1 MDKKSENV
9 DLKCSEESFKY
20 LDFVKAEIDILKSE
34 QSKRIDEV
42 ISNLRNVIINQLKM
56 YSKSSYKKNQVLSQV
71 DEVLKVYSNE
81 LNSILNLYNKS
92 IVMQMTRIADL
103 QIKICLID
111 LDESIN
117 INNADN
123 RKLYFDAKKREC
135 IEVINKC
142 NSNISSIKKKKEG
155 CLNYLLEDGNFEL
168 DKVKESKIF
177 QRFFEVVLTK
187 IVGYR
192 RVINYILEPLKGK
205 IEKIKLKIS
214 ELEANIESFSKKYC
228 FEIDNMIKNIPNVAI
243 EEYLKVISIKND
255 EVESIYLVDKIK
267 NFADVGIVTSLTF
280 SKDKEKRFDISSVKN
295 IDADLYEKFMKNFK
309 ESYSSAIRKFE
320 VNHLKKS
327 NEILIIKNI
336 FEKIA
341 NNAKTTR
348 VGLV

>member
-1 MDKKSENV
+1 
-9 DLKCSEESFKY
+9 
-20 LDFVKAEIDILKSE
+20 
-34 QSKRIDEV
+34 
-42 ISNLRNVIINQLKM
+42 
-56 YSKSSYKKNQVLSQV
+56 
-71 DEVLKVYSNE
+71 
-81 LNSILNLYNKS
+81 
-92 IVMQMTRIADL
+92 MTRIADL

-111 LDESIN
+111 FDESIN

-142 NSNISSIKKKKEG
+142 NSNISSIKEKKED

-168 DKVKESKIF
+168 EKVKESKFF

-192 RVINYILEPLKGK
+192 RVINYILEPLKSK
-205 IEKIKLKIS
+205 IEKIKLKVS
-214 ELEANIESFSKKYC
+214 ELEANIELFSKKYC
-228 FEIDNMIKNIPNVAI
+228 LEIDNMIKNIPNVAI

-267 NFADVGIVTSLTF
+267 NFADAGIVSSLTF

>member
-1 MDKKSENV
+1 MDKKSKDV
-9 DLKCSEESFKY
+9 DLKFSEESFKY
-20 LDFVKAEIDILKSE
+20 LDFAKAEIDILKSE

-42 ISNLRNVIINQLKM
+42 INNLRNVIINQLKM

-81 LNSILNLYNKS
+81 LNGILNLYNKS

-135 IEVINKC
+135 IKVINKC
-142 NSNISSIKKKKEG
+142 NSNISSIKKKKED
-155 CLNYLLEDGNFEL
+155 CLSYFLEDGNFEL
-168 DKVKESKIF
+168 EKVKESKFF

-192 RVINYILEPLKGK
+192 RVINYILEPLKSK
-205 IEKIKLKIS
+205 IEKIKLKVS
-214 ELEANIESFSKKYC
+214 ELEANIELFSKKYC
-228 FEIDNMIKNIPNVAI
+228 FEIDNMIKNIPNVGI
-243 EEYLKVISIKND
+243 QEYSKVISIKND

-295 IDADLYEKFMKNFK
+295 IDTDLYEKFMKNFK
-309 ESYSSAIRKFE
+309 ESYNSAIRKFE

-336 FEKIA
+336 FEKIV

>member
-1 MDKKSENV
+1 MDKKSEDV
-9 DLKCSEESFKY
+9 DLKFSEESFKY
-20 LDFVKAEIDILKSE
+20 LDFAKAEIDILKSE
-34 QSKRIDEV
+34 QTKRIDEV

-71 DEVLKVYSNE
+71 DEVLRVYSNE
-81 LNSILNLYNKS
+81 LNGILNLYNKS

-142 NSNISSIKKKKEG
+142 NSNISSIKEKKED

-168 DKVKESKIF
+168 EKVKESKFF

-192 RVINYILEPLKGK
+192 RVINYILEPLKSK
-205 IEKIKLKIS
+205 IEKIKLKVS
-214 ELEANIESFSKKYC
+214 ELEANIELFSKKYC

-267 NFADVGIVTSLTF
+267 NFADAGIVSSLTF

>member
-1 MDKKSENV
+1 MDKKSEDV
-9 DLKCSEESFKY
+9 DLKLSKESFKY
-20 LDFVKAEIDILKSE
+20 LDFAKAEIDILKSE
-34 QSKRIDEV
+34 QSKGIDEV

-71 DEVLKVYSNE
+71 DEVLRVYSNE

-111 LDESIN
+111 LNESIN
-117 INNADN
+117 INNADS

-142 NSNISSIKKKKEG
+142 NSNILSIKNKKEN
-155 CLNYLLEDGNFEL
+155 CLNYLLEDDNFEL
-168 DKVKESKIF
+168 EKVKESKFF

-192 RVINYILEPLKGK
+192 RVINYILEPLKSK
-205 IEKIKLKIS
+205 IEKIKLKVS
-214 ELEANIESFSKKYC
+214 ELEANIELFSKKYC

-243 EEYLKVISIKND
+243 QEYSKVISIKND

-267 NFADVGIVTSLTF
+267 NFADAGIVTSLTF

-295 IDADLYEKFMKNFK
+295 IDTDLYEKFMKNFK
-309 ESYSSAIRKFE
+309 ESYNSAIRKFE

>member
-20 LDFVKAEIDILKSE
+20 LDFAKAEIDILKSE
-34 QSKRIDEV
+34 QTKRIDEV

-71 DEVLKVYSNE
+71 DEVLRVYSNE
-81 LNSILNLYNKS
+81 LNGILNLYNKS

-117 INNADN
+117 INNAKN

-142 NSNISSIKKKKEG
+142 NSNISSIKEKKED
-155 CLNYLLEDGNFEL
+155 CLSYLLEDGNFEL
-168 DKVKESKIF
+168 EKVKESNFF
-177 QRFFEVVLTK
+177 QRLFEVLLIK

-192 RVINYILEPLKGK
+192 RVINYILEPLKSK
-205 IEKIKLKIS
+205 IEKIKLKVS
-214 ELEANIESFSKKYC
+214 ELEANVELFSKKYC

-267 NFADVGIVTSLTF
+267 NFADAGIVTSLTF

-309 ESYSSAIRKFE
+309 ESYNSAIRKFE

>member
-1 MDKKSENV
+1 MDKKSEDV
-9 DLKCSEESFKY
+9 DLKFSEESFKY
-20 LDFVKAEIDILKSE
+20 LDFAKAEIDILKSE

-71 DEVLKVYSNE
+71 DEVLRVYSNE
-81 LNSILNLYNKS
+81 LNGILNLYNKS

-142 NSNISSIKKKKEG
+142 NSNISSIKEKKED

-168 DKVKESKIF
+168 EKVKESKIF

-192 RVINYILEPLKGK
+192 RVINYILEPLKSK
-205 IEKIKLKIS
+205 IEKIKLKVS
-214 ELEANIESFSKKYC
+214 ELEANIELFSKKYC
-228 FEIDNMIKNIPNVAI
+228 LEIDNMIKNIPNVAI

-267 NFADVGIVTSLTF
+267 NFADAGIVSSLTF

>member
-1 MDKKSENV
+1 MDKKSEDV
-9 DLKCSEESFKY
+9 DLKFSEESFKY
-20 LDFVKAEIDILKSE
+20 LDFAKAEIDILKSE

-71 DEVLKVYSNE
+71 DEVLRVYSNE

-111 LDESIN
+111 LNESIN
-117 INNADN
+117 INNADS

-142 NSNISSIKKKKEG
+142 NSNILSIKNKKEN
-155 CLNYLLEDGNFEL
+155 CLNYLLEDDNFEL
-168 DKVKESKIF
+168 EKVKESKFF

-192 RVINYILEPLKGK
+192 RVINYILEPLKSK
-205 IEKIKLKIS
+205 IEKIKLKVS
-214 ELEANIESFSKKYC
+214 ELEANIELFSKKYC

-243 EEYLKVISIKND
+243 QEYSKVISIKND

-267 NFADVGIVTSLTF
+267 NFADAGIVSSLTF

-295 IDADLYEKFMKNFK
+295 IDTDLYEKFMKNFK
-309 ESYSSAIRKFE
+309 ESYNSAIRKFE

>member
-1 MDKKSENV
+1 MDKKSEDV
-9 DLKCSEESFKY
+9 DLKFSEESFKY
-20 LDFVKAEIDILKSE
+20 LDFAKAEIDILKSE

-71 DEVLKVYSNE
+71 DEVLRVYSNE
-81 LNSILNLYNKS
+81 LNGILNLYNKS

-142 NSNISSIKKKKEG
+142 NSNISSIKEKKED

-168 DKVKESKIF
+168 EKVKESKFF

-192 RVINYILEPLKGK
+192 RVINYILEPLKSK
-205 IEKIKLKIS
+205 IEKIKLKVS
-214 ELEANIESFSKKYC
+214 ELEANIELFSKKYC
-228 FEIDNMIKNIPNVAI
+228 LEIDNMIKNIPNVAI
-243 EEYLKVISIKND
+243 EEYLKVISIIND

-267 NFADVGIVTSLTF
+267 NFADAGIVSSLTF

>member
-1 MDKKSENV
+1 MDKKSEDV
-9 DLKCSEESFKY
+9 DLKFSEESFKY
-20 LDFVKAEIDILKSE
+20 LDFAKAEIDILKSE

-71 DEVLKVYSNE
+71 DEVLRVYSNE
-81 LNSILNLYNKS
+81 LNGILNLYNKS

-142 NSNISSIKKKKEG
+142 NSNISSIKEKKED

-168 DKVKESKIF
+168 EKVKESKFF

-192 RVINYILEPLKGK
+192 RVINYILEPLKSK
-205 IEKIKLKIS
+205 IEKIKLKVS
-214 ELEANIESFSKKYC
+214 ELEANIELFSKKYC
-228 FEIDNMIKNIPNVAI
+228 LEIDNMIKNIPNVAI

-267 NFADVGIVTSLTF
+267 NFADAGIVSSLTF

-295 IDADLYEKFMKNFK
+295 IDTDLYEKFMKNFK

>member
-1 MDKKSENV
+1 MDKKSEDV
-9 DLKCSEESFKY
+9 DLKFSEESFKY
-20 LDFVKAEIDILKSE
+20 LDFAKAEIDILKSE

-42 ISNLRNVIINQLKM
+42 ISNLRNVIINQLKK

-71 DEVLKVYSNE
+71 DEVLRVYSNE
-81 LNSILNLYNKS
+81 LNGILNLYNKS

-142 NSNISSIKKKKEG
+142 NSNISSIKEKKED

-168 DKVKESKIF
+168 EKVKESKFF

-192 RVINYILEPLKGK
+192 RVINYILEPLKSK
-205 IEKIKLKIS
+205 IEKIKLKVS
-214 ELEANIESFSKKYC
+214 ELEANIELFSKKYC
-228 FEIDNMIKNIPNVAI
+228 LEIDNMIKNIPNVAI

-267 NFADVGIVTSLTF
+267 NFADAGIVSSLTF

>member
-1 MDKKSENV
+1 MDKKSEDV

-20 LDFVKAEIDILKSE
+20 LDFAKAEINILKSE
-34 QSKRIDEV
+34 QSKKIDEI
-42 ISNLRNVIINQLKM
+42 ISNLRNVIINQLEM
-56 YSKSSYKKNQVLSQV
+56 YSKNSYKKNQVLSQV
-71 DEVLKVYSNE
+71 DEVLKLYSNE
-81 LNSILNLYNKS
+81 LNGILNLYNKS

-117 INNADN
+117 INNTDN
-123 RKLYFDAKKREC
+123 RKLYFDTKKREC

-142 NSNISSIKKKKEG
+142 NSNILSIKNKKED

-168 DKVKESKIF
+168 EKVKESKFF

-205 IEKIKLKIS
+205 IEKIKLKVS
-214 ELEANIESFSKKYC
+214 ELGANIELFSKKYC

-243 EEYLKVISIKND
+243 EEYSKVISIKND

-267 NFADVGIVTSLTF
+267 NFADAGIVTSLTF

-309 ESYSSAIRKFE
+309 ESYNSAIRKFE

-348 VGLV
+348 VGLL

>member
-9 DLKCSEESFKY
+9 DLKFSEESFKY
-20 LDFVKAEIDILKSE
+20 LDFAKAEIDILKSE
-34 QSKRIDEV
+34 QFKRIDEV

-71 DEVLKVYSNE
+71 DEVLRVYSNE
-81 LNSILNLYNKS
+81 LDGILNLYNKS

-123 RKLYFDAKKREC
+123 RNLYFDAKKREC

-142 NSNISSIKKKKEG
+142 NSNISSIKKKKED
-155 CLNYLLEDGNFEL
+155 CLSYLLEDGNFEL
-168 DKVKESKIF
+168 EKVKESKFF

-192 RVINYILEPLKGK
+192 RVINYILEPLKSK
-205 IEKIKLKIS
+205 IEKIKLKVS
-214 ELEANIESFSKKYC
+214 ELEANIELFSKKYC
-228 FEIDNMIKNIPNVAI
+228 FEIDNMIKNIPNVGI
-243 EEYLKVISIKND
+243 QEYSKVISIKND

-295 IDADLYEKFMKNFK
+295 IDADLYEKFMKSLK
-309 ESYSSAIRKFE
+309 ESYSSAIKKFE
-320 VNHLKKS
+320 AGHLKNN

>member
-1 MDKKSENV
+1 MDKKSEDV
-9 DLKCSEESFKY
+9 DLKFSEESFKY
-20 LDFVKAEIDILKSE
+20 LDFAKAEIDILKSE

-71 DEVLKVYSNE
+71 DEVLRVYSNE
-81 LNSILNLYNKS
+81 LNGILNLYNKS

-142 NSNISSIKKKKEG
+142 NSNISSIKEKKED

-168 DKVKESKIF
+168 EKVKESKFF

-192 RVINYILEPLKGK
+192 RVINYILEPLKSK
-205 IEKIKLKIS
+205 IEKIKLKVS
-214 ELEANIESFSKKYC
+214 ELEANIELFSKKYC

-267 NFADVGIVTSLTF
+267 NFADAGIVSSLTF

>member
-1 MDKKSENV
+1 MDKKSEDV
-9 DLKCSEESFKY
+9 DLKFSEESFKY
-20 LDFVKAEIDILKSE
+20 LDFAKAEIDILKSE

-71 DEVLKVYSNE
+71 DEVLRVYSNE
-81 LNSILNLYNKS
+81 LNGILNLYNKS

-142 NSNISSIKKKKEG
+142 NSNISSIKEKKED

-168 DKVKESKIF
+168 EKVKESKFF

-192 RVINYILEPLKGK
+192 RVINYILEPLKSK
-205 IEKIKLKIS
+205 IEKIKLKVS
-214 ELEANIESFSKKYC
+214 ELEANIELFSKKYC
-228 FEIDNMIKNIPNVAI
+228 LEIDNMIKNIPNVAI
-243 EEYLKVISIKND
+243 EKYLKVISIKND

-267 NFADVGIVTSLTF
+267 NFADAGIVSSLTF

>member
-1 MDKKSENV
+1 MDKKSEDV
-9 DLKCSEESFKY
+9 DLKFSEESFKY
-20 LDFVKAEIDILKSE
+20 LDFAKAEIDILKSE
-34 QSKRIDEV
+34 QSKGIDEV

-71 DEVLKVYSNE
+71 DEVLRVYSNE

-111 LDESIN
+111 LNESIN
-117 INNADN
+117 INNADS

-142 NSNISSIKKKKEG
+142 NSNILSIKNKKEN
-155 CLNYLLEDGNFEL
+155 CLNYLLEDDNLEL
-168 DKVKESKIF
+168 EKVKESKFF

-192 RVINYILEPLKGK
+192 RVINYILEPLKSK
-205 IEKIKLKIS
+205 IEKIKLKVS
-214 ELEANIESFSKKYC
+214 ELEANIELFSKKYC
-228 FEIDNMIKNIPNVAI
+228 FEIDNMINNIPNVAI
-243 EEYLKVISIKND
+243 QEYSKVISIKND

-267 NFADVGIVTSLTF
+267 NFADAGIVTSLTF

-295 IDADLYEKFMKNFK
+295 IDTDLYEKFMKNFK

>member
-9 DLKCSEESFKY
+9 DLKCSEKSFKY
-20 LDFVKAEIDILKSE
+20 LDFAKTEIDILKSE
-34 QSKRIDEV
+34 QSKKIDEI
-42 ISNLRNVIINQLKM
+42 ISNLRNVIINQLEM
-56 YSKSSYKKNQVLSQV
+56 YSKNSYKKNQVLSQV
-71 DEVLKVYSNE
+71 DEVLRAYSNE
-81 LNSILNLYNKS
+81 LNGILNLYNKS

-103 QIKICLID
+103 QIKIWM
-111 LDESIN
+111 IN
-117 INNADN
+117 LNEPIIINDADN
-123 RKLYFDAKKREC
+123 RKLYCDAKKIAC
-135 IEVINKC
+135 TDVINKC
-142 NSNISSIKKKKEG
+142 NFNISSIKKEKWD
-155 CLNYLLEDGNFEL
+155 CLSYLLEDGNFEL
-168 DKVKESKIF
+168 KKVKESKFF
-177 QRFFEVVLTK
+177 QRFFEVLLTK

-192 RVINYILEPLKGK
+192 RVINYILEPLKNK

-214 ELEANIESFSKKYC
+214 EFESNVELFSKKYC
-228 FEIDNMIKNIPNVAI
+228 LEIDNMIKDIPNVAI
-243 EEYLKVISIKND
+243 KEYLKVNSIKND

-267 NFADVGIVTSLTF
+267 NFADAGIVTSLTF

-309 ESYSSAIRKFE
+309 ESYNSAIRKFE

>member
-1 MDKKSENV
+1 
-9 DLKCSEESFKY
+9 
-20 LDFVKAEIDILKSE
+20 
-34 QSKRIDEV
+34 
-42 ISNLRNVIINQLKM
+42 M

-71 DEVLKVYSNE
+71 DEVLRVYSNE
-81 LNSILNLYNKS
+81 LNGILNLYNKS

-142 NSNISSIKKKKEG
+142 NSNISSIKEKKED

-168 DKVKESKIF
+168 EKVKESKFF

-192 RVINYILEPLKGK
+192 RVINYILEPLKSK
-205 IEKIKLKIS
+205 IEKIKLKVS
-214 ELEANIESFSKKYC
+214 ELEANIELFSKKYC
-228 FEIDNMIKNIPNVAI
+228 LEIDNMIKNIPNVAI

-267 NFADVGIVTSLTF
+267 NFADAGIVSSLTF

>member
-1 MDKKSENV
+1 MDKKSEDV
-9 DLKCSEESFKY
+9 DLKFSEESFKY
-20 LDFVKAEIDILKSE
+20 LDFAKAEIDILKSK

-71 DEVLKVYSNE
+71 DEVLRVYSNE
-81 LNSILNLYNKS
+81 LNGILNLYNKS

-142 NSNISSIKKKKEG
+142 NSNISSIKEKKED

-168 DKVKESKIF
+168 EKVKESKFF

-192 RVINYILEPLKGK
+192 RVINYILEPLKSK
-205 IEKIKLKIS
+205 IEKIKLKVS
-214 ELEANIESFSKKYC
+214 ELEANIELFSKKYC
-228 FEIDNMIKNIPNVAI
+228 LEIDNMIKNIPNVAI

-267 NFADVGIVTSLTF
+267 NFADAGIVSSLTF

>member
-20 LDFVKAEIDILKSE
+20 LDFAKAEIDILKSE
-34 QSKRIDEV
+34 QTKRIDEV

-71 DEVLKVYSNE
+71 DEVLRVYSNE
-81 LNSILNLYNKS
+81 LNGILNLYNKS

-123 RKLYFDAKKREC
+123 RKLYFDAKKLEC
-135 IEVINKC
+135 
-142 NSNISSIKKKKEG
+142 ISSIKEKKEG
-155 CLNYLLEDGNFEL
+155 CLSYLLEDGNFEL
-168 DKVKESKIF
+168 EKVKESKFF

-192 RVINYILEPLKGK
+192 RVINYILEPLKSK
-205 IEKIKLKIS
+205 IEKIKLKVS
-214 ELEANIESFSKKYC
+214 ELGANIELFSKKYC

-267 NFADVGIVTSLTF
+267 NFADAGIVTSLTF

-295 IDADLYEKFMKNFK
+295 IDADLYEKFK
-309 ESYSSAIRKFE
+309 

>member
-1 MDKKSENV
+1 MNKKSENV

-34 QSKRIDEV
+34 QSERIDEV
-42 ISNLRNVIINQLKM
+42 INNLRNVIINQLEM
-56 YSKSSYKKNQVLSQV
+56 YSKNSYKKNQVLSQV

-117 INNADN
+117 INNVDN

-142 NSNISSIKKKKEG
+142 NSNILSIKNKKED
-155 CLNYLLEDGNFEL
+155 CLNYLLKDSNFEL
-168 DKVKESKIF
+168 EKVKESNFF

-192 RVINYILEPLKGK
+192 RVINYILEPLKSK
-205 IEKIKLKIS
+205 IEKIKLKVS
-214 ELEANIESFSKKYC
+214 ELEANIELFSKKYC
-228 FEIDNMIKNIPNVAI
+228 FEIDNMIKNIPNAAI
-243 EEYLKVISIKND
+243 EEYSKVISIKND

-267 NFADVGIVTSLTF
+267 NFADAGIVSSLTF

-309 ESYSSAIRKFE
+309 ESYNSAIRKFE

>member
-1 MDKKSENV
+1 MDKKSEDV
-9 DLKCSEESFKY
+9 DLKFSEESFKY
-20 LDFVKAEIDILKSE
+20 LDFAKAEIDILKSE
-34 QSKRIDEV
+34 QSKRIDEI

-71 DEVLKVYSNE
+71 DEVLRVYSNE
-81 LNSILNLYNKS
+81 LNGILNLYNKS

-123 RKLYFDAKKREC
+123 RNLYFDAKKREC

-142 NSNISSIKKKKEG
+142 NSNIPSIKKKKED
-155 CLNYLLEDGNFEL
+155 CLSYLLEDGNFEL
-168 DKVKESKIF
+168 EKVKESKFF

-192 RVINYILEPLKGK
+192 RVINYILEPLKSK
-205 IEKIKLKIS
+205 IEKIKLKVS
-214 ELEANIESFSKKYC
+214 ELEANIELFSKKYC

-267 NFADVGIVTSLTF
+267 NFADAGIVTSLTF

-341 NNAKTTR
+341 NDAKTTR

>member
-1 MDKKSENV
+1 MDKKSEDV
-9 DLKCSEESFKY
+9 DLKFSEESFKY
-20 LDFVKAEIDILKSE
+20 LDFAKAEIDILKSE

-71 DEVLKVYSNE
+71 DEVLRVYSNE
-81 LNSILNLYNKS
+81 LNGILNLYNKS

-142 NSNISSIKKKKEG
+142 NSNISSIKEKKEA
-155 CLNYLLEDGNFEL
+155 CLNYRLEDGNFEL
-168 DKVKESKIF
+168 EKVKESKFF

-192 RVINYILEPLKGK
+192 RVINYILEPLKSK
-205 IEKIKLKIS
+205 IEKIKLKVS
-214 ELEANIESFSKKYC
+214 ELEANIELFSKKYC
-228 FEIDNMIKNIPNVAI
+228 LEIDNMIKNIPNVAI

-267 NFADVGIVTSLTF
+267 NFADAGIVSSLTF

>member
-1 MDKKSENV
+1 MDKKSEDV

-20 LDFVKAEIDILKSE
+20 LDFAKAEIDILKSE
-34 QSKRIDEV
+34 QSKKIDEV

-56 YSKSSYKKNQVLSQV
+56 YSKNSYKKNQVLSQV

-81 LNSILNLYNKS
+81 LNGILNLYNKS

-142 NSNISSIKKKKEG
+142 NSNISSIKEKKED

-168 DKVKESKIF
+168 EKVKESKFF

-205 IEKIKLKIS
+205 IEKIKLKVS
-214 ELEANIESFSKKYC
+214 ELEANIELFSKKYC

-243 EEYLKVISIKND
+243 QEYSKVISIKND

-267 NFADVGIVTSLTF
+267 NFADAGIVTSLTF

-341 NNAKTTR
+341 NDAKTTR

>member
-1 MDKKSENV
+1 MDKKSEDV
-9 DLKCSEESFKY
+9 DLKFSEESFKY
-20 LDFVKAEIDILKSE
+20 LDFAKAEIDILKSE
-34 QSKRIDEV
+34 QSKRIDEI

-71 DEVLKVYSNE
+71 DEVL
-81 LNSILNLYNKS
+81 
-92 IVMQMTRIADL
+92 R
-103 QIKICLID
+103 
-111 LDESIN
+111 
-117 INNADN
+117 
-123 RKLYFDAKKREC
+123 
-135 IEVINKC
+135 VINKC
-142 NSNISSIKKKKEG
+142 NSSISSIKKKKED
-155 CLNYLLEDGNFEL
+155 CLSYLLEDGNFEL
-168 DKVKESKIF
+168 EKVKESKFF

-192 RVINYILEPLKGK
+192 RVINYILEPLKSK
-205 IEKIKLKIS
+205 IEKIKLKVS
-214 ELEANIESFSKKYC
+214 ELEANIELFSKKYC

-267 NFADVGIVTSLTF
+267 NFADAGIVTSLTF

-341 NNAKTTR
+341 NDAKTTR

>member
-1 MDKKSENV
+1 MDKKSEDV
-9 DLKCSEESFKY
+9 DLKFSEESFKY
-20 LDFVKAEIDILKSE
+20 LDFAKAEIDILKSE
-34 QSKRIDEV
+34 QSKGIDEV

-71 DEVLKVYSNE
+71 DEVLRVYSNE

-111 LDESIN
+111 LNESIN
-117 INNADN
+117 INNADS

-142 NSNISSIKKKKEG
+142 NSNILSIKNKKEN
-155 CLNYLLEDGNFEL
+155 CLNYLLEDDNFEL
-168 DKVKESKIF
+168 EKVKESKFF

-192 RVINYILEPLKGK
+192 RVINYILEPLKSK
-205 IEKIKLKIS
+205 IEKIKLKVS
-214 ELEANIESFSKKYC
+214 ELEANIELFSKKYC

-243 EEYLKVISIKND
+243 QEYSKVISIKND

-267 NFADVGIVTSLTF
+267 NFADAGIVTSLTF

-295 IDADLYEKFMKNFK
+295 IDTDLYEKFMKNFK
-309 ESYSSAIRKFE
+309 ESYNSAIRKFE

>member
-1 MDKKSENV
+1 MDKKSEDV
-9 DLKCSEESFKY
+9 DLKFSEESFKY
-20 LDFVKAEIDILKSE
+20 LDFAKAEIDILKSE

-71 DEVLKVYSNE
+71 DEVLRVYSNE
-81 LNSILNLYNKS
+81 LNGILNLYNKS

-142 NSNISSIKKKKEG
+142 NSNISSIKEKKED

-168 DKVKESKIF
+168 EKVKESKFF

-192 RVINYILEPLKGK
+192 RVINYILEPLKSK
-205 IEKIKLKIS
+205 IEKIKLKVS
-214 ELEANIESFSKKYC
+214 ELEANIELFSKKYC
-228 FEIDNMIKNIPNVAI
+228 LEIDNMIKNIPNVAI

-267 NFADVGIVTSLTF
+267 NFADAGIVSSLTF

>member
-1 MDKKSENV
+1 MDKKSEDV

-20 LDFVKAEIDILKSE
+20 LDFAKAEIDILKSE
-34 QSKRIDEV
+34 QTKRIDEV

-71 DEVLKVYSNE
+71 DEVLRVYSNE
-81 LNSILNLYNKS
+81 LNGILNLYNKS

-111 LDESIN
+111 FDESIN

-142 NSNISSIKKKKEG
+142 NSNISSIKEKKED

-168 DKVKESKIF
+168 EKVKESKFF

-192 RVINYILEPLKGK
+192 RVINYILEPLKSK
-205 IEKIKLKIS
+205 IEKIKLKVS
-214 ELEANIESFSKKYC
+214 ELEANIELFSKKYC
-228 FEIDNMIKNIPNVAI
+228 LEIDNMIKNIPNVAI

-267 NFADVGIVTSLTF
+267 NFADAGIVSSLTF

>member
-1 MDKKSENV
+1 MDKKSEDV
-9 DLKCSEESFKY
+9 DLKFSEESFKY
-20 LDFVKAEIDILKSE
+20 LDFAKAEIDILKSE

-71 DEVLKVYSNE
+71 DEVLRVYSNE
-81 LNSILNLYNKS
+81 LNGILNLYNKS

-142 NSNISSIKKKKEG
+142 NSNISSIKEKKED

-168 DKVKESKIF
+168 EKVKESKFF

-192 RVINYILEPLKGK
+192 RVINYILEPLKSK
-205 IEKIKLKIS
+205 IEKIKLKVS
-214 ELEANIESFSKKYC
+214 ELEANIELFSKKYC
-228 FEIDNMIKNIPNVAI
+228 LEIDNMIKNIPNVAI

-255 EVESIYLVDKIK
+255 ELESIYLVDKIK
-267 NFADVGIVTSLTF
+267 NFADAGIVSSLTF

>member
-20 LDFVKAEIDILKSE
+20 LDFAKAEIDILKSE
-34 QSKRIDEV
+34 QFKRIDEV

-71 DEVLKVYSNE
+71 DEVLRVYSNE
-81 LNSILNLYNKS
+81 LNGILNLYNKS

-142 NSNISSIKKKKEG
+142 NSNILSIKEKKEG
-155 CLNYLLEDGNFEL
+155 CLSYLLEDGNFEL
-168 DKVKESKIF
+168 EKVKESKFF

-192 RVINYILEPLKGK
+192 RVINYILEPLKSK
-205 IEKIKLKIS
+205 IEKIKLKVS
-214 ELEANIESFSKKYC
+214 ELEANIKLFSKKYC

-267 NFADVGIVTSLTF
+267 NFADAGIVTSLTF

>member
-1 MDKKSENV
+1 MDKKSEDV
-9 DLKCSEESFKY
+9 DLKFSEESFKY
-20 LDFVKAEIDILKSE
+20 LDFAKAEIDILKSE

-71 DEVLKVYSNE
+71 DEVLRVYSNE
-81 LNSILNLYNKS
+81 LNGILNLYNKS

-142 NSNISSIKKKKEG
+142 NSNISSIKEKKED

-168 DKVKESKIF
+168 EKVKESKFF

-192 RVINYILEPLKGK
+192 RVINYILEPLKSK
-205 IEKIKLKIS
+205 IEKIKLKVS
-214 ELEANIESFSKKYC
+214 ELGANIELFSKKYC
-228 FEIDNMIKNIPNVAI
+228 LEIDNMIKNIPNVAI

-267 NFADVGIVTSLTF
+267 NFADAGIVSSLTF

>member
-20 LDFVKAEIDILKSE
+20 LDFAKAEIDILKSE

-42 ISNLRNVIINQLKM
+42 ISNLRNVIINQFKM

-71 DEVLKVYSNE
+71 DEVLRVYSNE

-111 LDESIN
+111 LDETIN

-142 NSNISSIKKKKEG
+142 NSKISSIKEKKED
-155 CLNYLLEDGNFEL
+155 CLSYLLEDGNFEL
-168 DKVKESKIF
+168 EKVKESKFF

-192 RVINYILEPLKGK
+192 RVINYILEPLKSK
-205 IEKIKLKIS
+205 IEKIKLKVS
-214 ELEANIESFSKKYC
+214 ELESNVELFSKKYC

-267 NFADVGIVTSLTF
+267 NFADAGIVSSLTF

-309 ESYSSAIRKFE
+309 ESYNSAIRKFE

-341 NNAKTTR
+341 NNAKTTS

>member
-1 MDKKSENV
+1 MDKKSEDV
-9 DLKCSEESFKY
+9 DLKFSEESFKY
-20 LDFVKAEIDILKSE
+20 LDFAKAEIDILKSE

-71 DEVLKVYSNE
+71 DEVLRVYSNE
-81 LNSILNLYNKS
+81 LNGILNLYNKS

-142 NSNISSIKKKKEG
+142 NSNISSIKEKKED

-168 DKVKESKIF
+168 EKVKESKFF

-192 RVINYILEPLKGK
+192 RVINYILEPLKSK
-205 IEKIKLKIS
+205 IEKIKLKVS
-214 ELEANIESFSKKYC
+214 ELEANIELFSKKYC
-228 FEIDNMIKNIPNVAI
+228 LEIDNMIKNIPNVAI

-267 NFADVGIVTSLTF
+267 NFADAGIVTSLTF

-295 IDADLYEKFMKNFK
+295 IDTDLYEKFMKNFK

>member
-1 MDKKSENV
+1 MDKKSEDV
-9 DLKCSEESFKY
+9 DLKFSEESFKY
-20 LDFVKAEIDILKSE
+20 LDFAKAEIDILKSE
-34 QSKRIDEV
+34 QSKGIDEV

-71 DEVLKVYSNE
+71 DEVLRVYSNE

-111 LDESIN
+111 LNESIN
-117 INNADN
+117 INNADS

-142 NSNISSIKKKKEG
+142 NSNILSIKNKKEN
-155 CLNYLLEDGNFEL
+155 CLNYLLEDDNFEL
-168 DKVKESKIF
+168 EKVKESKFF

-192 RVINYILEPLKGK
+192 RVINYILEPLKSK
-205 IEKIKLKIS
+205 IEKIKLKVA
-214 ELEANIESFSKKYC
+214 ELEANIELFSKKYC

-243 EEYLKVISIKND
+243 QEYSKVISIKND

-267 NFADVGIVTSLTF
+267 NFADAGIVTSLTF

-295 IDADLYEKFMKNFK
+295 IDTDLYEKFMKNFK

>member
-1 MDKKSENV
+1 MDKKSEDV
-9 DLKCSEESFKY
+9 DLKFSEESFKY
-20 LDFVKAEIDILKSE
+20 LDFAKAEIDILKSE

-71 DEVLKVYSNE
+71 DEVLRVYSNE
-81 LNSILNLYNKS
+81 LNGILNLYNKS

-142 NSNISSIKKKKEG
+142 NSNISSIKEKKED
-155 CLNYLLEDGNFEL
+155 CLNYLLEDGNFEVE
-168 DKVKESKIF
+168 KVKESKFF

-192 RVINYILEPLKGK
+192 RVINYILEPLKSK
-205 IEKIKLKIS
+205 IEKIKLKVS
-214 ELEANIESFSKKYC
+214 ELEANIELFSKKYC
-228 FEIDNMIKNIPNVAI
+228 LEIDNMIKNIPNVAI

-255 EVESIYLVDKIK
+255 ELESIYLVDKIK
-267 NFADVGIVTSLTF
+267 NFADAGIVSSLTF

>member
-1 MDKKSENV
+1 MDKKSEDV
-9 DLKCSEESFKY
+9 DLKFSEESFKY
-20 LDFVKAEIDILKSE
+20 LDFAKAEIDILKSE

-71 DEVLKVYSNE
+71 DEVLRVYSNE
-81 LNSILNLYNKS
+81 LNGILNLYNKS

-111 LDESIN
+111 FDESIN

-142 NSNISSIKKKKEG
+142 NSNISSIKEKKED

-168 DKVKESKIF
+168 EKVKESKFF

-192 RVINYILEPLKGK
+192 RVINYILEPLKSK
-205 IEKIKLKIS
+205 IEKIKLKVS
-214 ELEANIESFSKKYC
+214 ELEANIELFSKKYC
-228 FEIDNMIKNIPNVAI
+228 LEIDNMIKNIPNVAI

-267 NFADVGIVTSLTF
+267 NFADAGIVSSLTF

>member
-1 MDKKSENV
+1 MDKKSEDV
-9 DLKCSEESFKY
+9 DLKFSEESFKY
-20 LDFVKAEIDILKSE
+20 LDFAKAEIDILKSE
-34 QSKRIDEV
+34 QSKGIDEV

-71 DEVLKVYSNE
+71 DEVLRVYSNE

-111 LDESIN
+111 MNESIN
-117 INNADN
+117 INNADS

-142 NSNISSIKKKKEG
+142 NSNILSIKNKKEN
-155 CLNYLLEDGNFEL
+155 CLNYLLEDDNFEL
-168 DKVKESKIF
+168 EKVKESKFF

-192 RVINYILEPLKGK
+192 RVINYILEPLKSK
-205 IEKIKLKIS
+205 IEKIKLKVS
-214 ELEANIESFSKKYC
+214 ELEANIELFSKKYC

-243 EEYLKVISIKND
+243 QEYSKVISIKND

-267 NFADVGIVTSLTF
+267 NFADAGIVTSLTF

-295 IDADLYEKFMKNFK
+295 IDTDLYEKFMKNFK
-309 ESYSSAIRKFE
+309 ESYNSAIRKFE
-320 VNHLKKS
+320 VNHLKKR

-336 FEKIA
+336 FEKIT

>member
-1 MDKKSENV
+1 MDKKSEDV
-9 DLKCSEESFKY
+9 DLKFSEESFKY
-20 LDFVKAEIDILKSE
+20 LDFAKAEIDILKSE
-34 QSKRIDEV
+34 QSKGIDEV

-71 DEVLKVYSNE
+71 DEVLRVYSNE

-111 LDESIN
+111 LNESIN
-117 INNADN
+117 INNADS

-142 NSNISSIKKKKEG
+142 NSNISSIKEKKED

-168 DKVKESKIF
+168 EKVKESKFF

-192 RVINYILEPLKGK
+192 RVINYILEPLKSK
-205 IEKIKLKIS
+205 IEKIKLKVS
-214 ELEANIESFSKKYC
+214 ELEANIELFSKKYC
-228 FEIDNMIKNIPNVAI
+228 LEIDNMIKNIPNVAI

-267 NFADVGIVTSLTF
+267 NFADAGIVSSLTF

>member
-1 MDKKSENV
+1 MDKKSEDV
-9 DLKCSEESFKY
+9 DLKFSEESFKY
-20 LDFVKAEIDILKSE
+20 LDFAKAEIDILKSE

-71 DEVLKVYSNE
+71 DEVLRVYSNE
-81 LNSILNLYNKS
+81 LNGILNLYNKS

-142 NSNISSIKKKKEG
+142 NSNISSIKEKKED

-168 DKVKESKIF
+168 EKVKESKFF

-192 RVINYILEPLKGK
+192 RVINYILDPLKGK
-205 IEKIKLKIS
+205 IEKIKLKVS
-214 ELEANIESFSKKYC
+214 ELEANIELFSKKYC

-267 NFADVGIVTSLTF
+267 NFADAGIVTSLTF